1 MKKLHEYETPISKEA
16 SFARWTNHAGI
27 QCKTET
33 DSVPVVV
40 ARDLERKLA
49 LAMDMLSKLTVAGIA
64 EHEMREVAH
73 TGVYIGGGL
82 FREAVETLK
91 ALREIENADPQG

>member
-1 MKKLHEYETPISKEA
+1 MKKLHEYETPISNEA

-40 ARDLERKLA
+40 SRDLERKLA
-49 LAMDMLSKLTVAGIA
+49 MCQDAL
-64 EHEMREVAH
+64 REVYNDGKGSEVFPKH
-73 TGVYIGGGL
+73 PHDHEQSDWVLRFKTV
-82 FREAVETLK
+82 EETLK
-91 ALREIENADPQG
+91 ATEPK

>member
-1 MKKLHEYETPISKEA
+1 MKKLHEYETPISNEA

-40 ARDLERKLA
+40 SRDLERKLA
-49 LAMDMLSKLTVAGIA
+49 LAMDAMRQVMDDTDYISWGILENA
-64 EHEMREVAH
+64 
-73 TGVYIGGGL
+73 IS
-82 FREAVETLK
+82 
-91 ALREIENADPQG
+91 EIENKNPQC

>member
-1 MKKLHEYETPISKEA
+1 MKKLQEYETPTSNEA

-49 LAMDMLSKLTVAGIA
+49 LAMDALREIERDGYRPMSLRLSHPTDIA
-64 EHEMREVAH
+64 EE
-73 TGVYIGGGL
+73 
-82 FREAVETLK
+82 
-91 ALREIENADPQG
+91 ALREIENENTWRGIE

>member
-1 MKKLHEYETPISKEA
+1 MKKLHEYETPISNEA

-40 ARDLERKLA
+40 SRDLERKLA
-49 LAMDMLSKLTVAGIA
+49 LAMDA
-64 EHEMREVAH
+64 MRQVMDD
-73 TGVYIGGGL
+73 TDYISWG
-82 FREAVETLK
+82 TLEN
-91 ALREIENADPQG
+91 AISEIENENPQC